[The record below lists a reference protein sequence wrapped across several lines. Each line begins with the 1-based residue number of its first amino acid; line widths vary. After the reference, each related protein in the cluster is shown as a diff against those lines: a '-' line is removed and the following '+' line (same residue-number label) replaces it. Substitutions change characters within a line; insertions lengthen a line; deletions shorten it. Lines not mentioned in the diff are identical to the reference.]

1 MKQGDVIAV
10 LKEAGKPLSAREILE
25 RLRVRGMEAPGGN
38 TPQKSVE
45 AFLYMDRKRNGES
58 SPFGKVEKKALFF
71 AKDAALPAPVA
82 SNTANA
88 SLDKQ
93 GNRKTGRKGK
103 VGKSAR
109 APKAHQKGYVYIL
122 TNPSF
127 REDWVKI
134 GKSARPVDVR
144 SKELDN
150 TAVPL
155 PFEIFATME
164 TAKFNEVEKLV
175 HKTIDRLTDLR
186 IRQNREFFNVP
197 PKTALE
203 IFTEIADTIEDA
215 VVLRYADNK
224 PIKQAERKAGKK
236 AAPAPRAERRRGPFK
251 FSMIGVKVG
260 ETVTFVPT
268 GIQVKVASDS
278 TVEYKGHIYKLS
290 PFVRKH
296 MPKRQRNASGAYP
309 GPKFFTY
316 KGKILDDLR
325 TEREG
330 KN

>member
-25 RLRVRGMEAPGGN
+25 LLRARGVD
-38 TPQKSVE
+38 TPHGKTPEMTVSAQIYVDIK
-45 AFLYMDRKRNGES
+45 RKGDA
-58 SPFGKVEKKALFF
+58 SPFGKVENKALFF
-71 AKDAALPAPVA
+71 VKDAAHPAA
-82 SNTANA
+82 FAGKSADA

-93 GNRKTGRKGK
+93 GNRKTRGKGK
-103 VGKSAR
+103 AGKPA
-109 APKAHQKGYVYIL
+109 KAHQKGYVYIL

-134 GKSARPVDVR
+134 GRSARPVDVR

-155 PFEIFATME
+155 PFEIYATME
-164 TAKFNEVEKLV
+164 TVMFNQVEKLV
-175 HKTIDRLTDLR
+175 HKTIDRLTNLR

-203 IFTEIADTIEDA
+203 IFTELADTIEDA
-215 VVLRYADNK
+215 VVLKYADNK

-236 AAPAPRAERRRGPFK
+236 ATPAPRAERRRGPFK
-251 FSMIGVKVG
+251 FSMIGVKAG
-260 ETVTFVPT
+260 EMVTFVPT

-290 PFVRKH
+290 PFVRKYL
-296 MPKRQRNASGAYP
+296 PKRQRNASGAYP

-316 KGKILDDLR
+316 KGKVLDDLR

-330 KN
+330 RD